1 MTLATL
7 PLYLTGNRRAILQI
21 AASRWSLLVGFLLVL
36 SGGLA
41 RNYDGAYLREEWTV
55 LLHGPIVS
63 TMNALI
69 LYSLAFAAMRS
80 DRGVRPPFLSGALA
94 FLGLFW
100 LTAPMAW
107 LYAIPYERFLSPV
120 QAVEANLWTL
130 AFVSLWRVLLM
141 SRVLAVLYRAAFI

>member
-80 DRGVRPPFLSGALA
+80 DRGVRP
-94 FLGLFW
+94 
-100 LTAPMAW
+100 
-107 LYAIPYERFLSPV
+107 
-120 QAVEANLWTL
+120 
-130 AFVSLWRVLLM
+130 VSYTHL
-141 SRVLAVLYRAAFI
+141 RAHETPEH